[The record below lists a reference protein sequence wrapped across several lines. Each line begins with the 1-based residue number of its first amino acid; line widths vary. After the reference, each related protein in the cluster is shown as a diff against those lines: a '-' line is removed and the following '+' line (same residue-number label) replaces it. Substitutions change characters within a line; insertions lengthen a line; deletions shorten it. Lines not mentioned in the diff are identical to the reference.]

1 MKIIS
6 PIKCLYSLIRFVIFP
21 LFFSLILLAM
31 FFIFTALAWAGGA
44 LASASMK
51 VQNVTGKGI
60 SGLRNSKEIAGK
72 AYTNTIRRMKT
83 LPKLVLVVNT
93 GDRVELQ
100 PTSERGNFS
109 EADLKRASFILKDPR
124 TRTRHSISP
133 RLLNILY
140 RIQTR
145 FKASEIRVIS
155 GYRSSRNGKSEGNHG
170 KGRAVDFVV
179 PGTNNNLVAK
189 FARILGF
196 VGVGIYPTSG
206 FVHVDVRNKS
216 YFWVDMS
223 GPGQP
228 NQERAILLNE
238 ARKNDVEAEKNG
250 EMTIE
255 PDVWINTNEE
265 ISIDNDK
272 ERKIK

>member
-1 MKIIS
+1 LKIIS
-6 PIKCLYSLIRFVIFP
+6 PIKCLYSLVRFVIFP
-21 LFFSLILLAM
+21 LFFSLLLLAM

-60 SGLRNSKEIAGK
+60 SGLRNSKELAGK
-72 AYTNTIRRMKT
+72 AYINTIRRMKT
-83 LPKLVLVVNT
+83 LPNLVLVVNT

-109 EADLKRASFILKDPR
+109 EKDLERASFILKDPR
-124 TRTRHSISP
+124 SKTRHSISP

-145 FKASEIRVIS
+145 FKASEIRIIS
-155 GYRSSRNGKSEGNHG
+155 GYRSSRNGKLEGNHG
-170 KGRAVDFVV
+170 KGRAVDFIV
-179 PGTNNNLVAK
+179 PGTNNGLVAK
-189 FARILGF
+189 FARVLGF

-206 FVHVDVRNKS
+206 FVHVDVRDRS

-238 ARKNDVEAEKNG
+238 ARKNDIEAEKNG
-250 EMTIE
+250 ETAIE
-255 PDVWINTNEE
+255 PDMWINTSKE
-265 ISIDNDK
+265 ISIDSYK
-272 ERKIK
+272 KGKVK